1 MEKIINYSSNICLF
15 CGEEKKQKWEE
26 YESYYECD
34 CEDAKKDREIDEKIR
49 QLNWSRPANKFR
61 IDKRDVLSKR

>member
-1 MEKIINYSSNICLF
+1 MEKFIEYPSLTCLF

-34 CEDAKKDREIDEKIR
+34 CEDAKKNREIDDKIR
-49 QLNWSRPANKFR
+49 QLDWSRP
-61 IDKRDVLSKR
+61 